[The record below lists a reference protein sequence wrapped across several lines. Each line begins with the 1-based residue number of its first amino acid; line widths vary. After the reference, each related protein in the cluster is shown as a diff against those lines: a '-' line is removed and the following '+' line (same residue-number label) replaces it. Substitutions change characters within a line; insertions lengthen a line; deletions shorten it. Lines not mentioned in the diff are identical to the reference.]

1 MPKIVKTDAEWR
13 DLLSP
18 LAYEVT
24 RKHGT
29 ERPFTHDDFP
39 SAPGSYHCTCCGA
52 VLFDQADKF
61 DAHCGWPSFNKV
73 GSAAAPVGES
83 QDASLG
89 MRRTEVHCTDCG
101 AHLGHVFPDG
111 PPPTGLRYCINGVA
125 IEFRPGEDSEDSDD
139 GSGPDG

>member
-13 DLLSP
+13 ETLGP
-18 LAYEVT
+18 LACEVT
-24 RKHGT
+24 RKHST

-39 SAPGSYHCTCCGA
+39 SDPGRFHCICCGA
-52 VLFDQADKF
+52 ALFDQGDKF
-61 DAHCGWPSFNKV
+61 DAHCGWPRFNRV
-73 GSAAAPVGES
+73 ASAEAPVGES
-83 QDASLG
+83 EDTSLG

-125 IEFRPGEDSEDSDD
+125 IEYRPGD
-139 GSGPDG
+139 GDGPT